1 MPDENAADRT
11 AERAPDRAVRAVADS
26 IDLSRVRTADDA
38 ADPSIPVAAT
48 VMVLRDSADMRDGS
62 DRRDDSDTRDGLRD
76 GARGPEV
83 LLIERP
89 DRGSFAGAW
98 VFPGGKVE
106 ASDRRTPDEDE
117 ETVARRAGVR
127 ETREETGLDLDETEL
142 VTVSVWDPPPGIA
155 LRIRTWFFAVRAPRG
170 DVALAEAEAVAASW
184 TRPADM
190 LARHGRGEVTLYPPT
205 WVTLHALS
213 THPDAGS
220 VLAAARLAGVERFE
234 TVARRGA
241 EGPLLLWEGDA
252 EYRTDPDSGSAA
264 AEASGPRHRLEI
276 GALPWRYT
284 RDA

>member
-1 MPDENAADRT
+1 M
-11 AERAPDRAVRAVADS
+11 RAVADS
-26 IDLSRVRTADDA
+26 IDLSRARRADDA

-48 VMVLRDSADMRDGS
+48 VLLLRDGS
-62 DRRDDSDTRDGLRD
+62 GGL
-76 GARGPEV
+76 EV

-117 ETVARRAGVR
+117 EAVARRAGVR
-127 ETREETGLDLDETEL
+127 ETHEETGLHLDEAEL

-170 DVALAEAEAVAASW
+170 ELALAEAEAVAASW
-184 TRPADM
+184 TTPADM
-190 LARHGRGEVTLYPPT
+190 LARHGRGEATLYPPT
-205 WVTLHALS
+205 WVTLQAL
-213 THPDAGS
+213 TPHPDAAS
-220 VLAAARLAGVERFE
+220 VLSAARLAGVERFE

-241 EGPLLLWEGDA
+241 EGPLLQWQGDA
-252 EYRTDPDSGSAA
+252 EYALDPDSGTARG
-264 AEASGPRHRLEI
+264 EASGARHRLEI